1 MFKVFAITLRKFVK
15 FSLKGKNLIIRSG
28 VRYFFILFPFLL
40 LVTLRSYAQVES
52 QVKPPGELPFK
63 SDTTVVS
70 ADSIPAPADS
80 IPSPADTTKL
90 AIKDS
95 AGTSKSDIET
105 TINYS
110 ARDSIRAS
118 IDGKKIWLYGQ
129 ASITYGTIKL
139 NAEEIEIDYAKNTLT
154 AVGKR
159 DSTGQILGYP
169 VFQNGGELYET
180 NDIIY
185 NFKTGHAKISQVRTK
200 QGEGIM
206 SVQYAFKN
214 EKNEL
219 FSRNNTY
226 TTCDMEHPH
235 FLIRSTKS
243 KAIPGDK
250 IISGP
255 FYMEFNDIPLPIGF
269 LFGMFPSKRESASGI
284 IFPSYGEERRRGFN
298 LRNFGYFFDINEYVK
313 LALTGDIYSKGGHS
327 VYLNSNYMKRYKYNG
342 SVNFSYTY
350 TKTSDKIE
358 APVESN
364 DYRVMWSHSPKSKGN
379 SRFSASVN
387 AATST
392 YNQNN
397 NLNYGYNTNIN
408 STGLSNISAKL
419 SSTVSYSKKFAGTP
433 FSLGINGSINQDLQ
447 TKLVDMPFPNLTLNM
462 TNQYPFQR
470 KGGKIGP
477 LDNFSV
483 GYSMAATNR
492 ITNNIG
498 RVSPEATRDSIAP
511 FTIDNLPYFLDHARK
526 GIRHSIPISTSN
538 KLLRYLTLSPSVN
551 YDERWYF
558 EKLDWSYEDRN
569 GKQILVAD
577 TTKGFN
583 RIANYSF
590 SAGLT
595 TRLYGTYFFK
605 RGNVKAIRHVVNPS
619 VSIGYTP
626 DFTGPDLGYFQK
638 FTDVSGREFYKS
650 RHEGFVYGG
659 STYGKSGSIGFGI
672 GNNLEMKVRTLKD
685 SIARKV
691 MLLNNLSI
699 NSSYNLMADSFN
711 LAPFSISA
719 NSNILDNLI
728 NINMSASLDPY
739 TYLNDAEGI
748 ERRIDEYA
756 LNAGKLGR
764 ITSATLALSS
774 NFNPK
779 AREQEQKSR
788 EKIAQSDLS
797 SADKEF
803 LIRNP
808 EAYIDF
814 EIPWSLRMGY
824 NLSYSHPVNRD
835 PSVTQTV
842 QFSGDLAL
850 SEKWKVNFESGYHF
864 ESKEFTQTTITVA
877 RDLHC
882 WTMRFWWVPFGRFQ
896 SYNFT
901 INVKSS
907 LLQDLK
913 LERRKPF
920 FDSL

>member
-1 MFKVFAITLRKFVK
+1 MK
-15 FSLKGKNLIIRSG
+15 FSLKPKKTVI
-28 VRYFFILFPFLL
+28 
-40 LVTLRSYAQVES
+40 LRSVRRQFSLILLFSSITFLGFAQVENP
-52 QVKPPGELPFK
+52 VTAPGALPYK
-63 SDTTVVS
+63 SDSTRVSDSTVAVT
-70 ADSIPAPADS
+70 DS
-80 IPSPADTTKL
+80 IPSPPDTT
-90 AIKDS
+90 IVRKDS
-95 AGTSKSDIET
+95 VNIPPKSDIET
-105 TINYS
+105 TIKYS

-129 ASITYGTIKL
+129 ATITYGTIKL
-139 NAEEIEIDYAKNTLT
+139 DADEIEIDYAKSTLT
-154 AVGKR
+154 AIGTR
-159 DSTGQILGYP
+159 DSTGKIIGYP
-169 VFQNGGELYET
+169 IFQNGSELYET
-180 NDIIY
+180 HDIIY
-185 NFKTGHAKISQVRTK
+185 NFKTQHAKISQVRTK
-200 QGEGIM
+200 QGESIM
-206 SVQYAFKN
+206 SVQTAFKN

-243 KAIPGDK
+243 KAIPNDK
-250 IISGP
+250 VVSGP
-255 FYMEFNDIPLPIGF
+255 FYFEFNDIPLPIGF
-269 LFGMFPSKRESASGI
+269 LFGMFPAKRESSSGI

-298 LRNFGYFFDINEYVK
+298 LRNFGYFFDINDYVK
-313 LALTGDIYSKGGHS
+313 LALTGDIYSKGGHA
-327 VYLNSNYMKRYKYNG
+327 VYVNSNYMKRYKYSG
-342 SVNFSYTY
+342 SVNFSYSKTV
-350 TKTSDKIE
+350 TSDEIE
-358 APVESN
+358 NPKSTN
-364 DYRVMWSHSPKSKGN
+364 DYRVVWSHSPKSKGN

-397 NLNYGYNTNIN
+397 NLNYGYNTSIN
-408 STGLSNISAKL
+408 STGYSNITAKL
-419 SSTVSYSKKFAGTP
+419 SSTLSYSKKFAGTP
-433 FSLGINGSINQDLQ
+433 FSMGVNGSINQDLQ
-447 TKLVDMPFPNLTLNM
+447 TRLVDMPFPNITVNM

-470 KGGKIGP
+470 KGGKTGP

-498 RVSPEATRDSIAP
+498 KVSPDATTDSIAP
-511 FTIDNLPYFLDHARK
+511 FTLENFSLFMDRARK
-526 GIRHSIPISTSN
+526 GVKHAIPISTSN
-538 KLLRYLTLSPSVN
+538 KLFRYFTISPSIS

-558 EKLDWSYEDRN
+558 EKLTWAYEDQN
-569 GKQILVAD
+569 GKQVLVAD
-577 TTKGFN
+577 TTQGFN
-583 RIANYSF
+583 RIANYSV

-605 RGNVKAIRHVVNPS
+605 KGKNVQAIRHVVNPS

-626 DFTGPDLGYFQK
+626 DFTTNTNYFQK
-638 FTDVSGREFYKS
+638 FTDTSGKDFYKS

-659 STYGKSGSIGFGI
+659 SNYGRAGSIGFGV
-672 GNNLEMKVRTLKD
+672 GNNVEMKVKTPKD

-719 NSNILDNLI
+719 NSNIMDNLV
-728 NINMSASLDPY
+728 NINMSASMDPY
-739 TYLNDAEGI
+739 TYLTDAEGV
-748 ERRIDEYA
+748 ERRIDQYVWKS
-756 LNAGKLGR
+756 GKLGR
-764 ITSATLALSS
+764 ITTATMALSS

-779 AREQEQKSR
+779 AREKEQASR

-797 SADKEF
+797 AADKEF
-803 LIRNP
+803 LMRNP

-814 EIPWSLRMGY
+814 EIPWSLQVGY
-824 NLSYSHPVNRD
+824 NLSYTHALNRD

-850 SEKWKVNFESGYHF
+850 SEKWKVNFQSGYHF
-864 ESKEFTQTTITVA
+864 ESKEFTQTQITIA

-913 LERRKPF
+913 MERRKPF